1 MRSLHILFILV
12 VVTWLG
18 FPLRA
23 QEAISI
29 GTRHTLFSHV
39 LNEAR
44 EYWVYV
50 PATRP
55 GEKEESYPVLY
66 LLDGDSFFHSVVG
79 FTRLFSTSKVSSLP
93 PCIVVAVLN
102 TNRTRDFTPT
112 CSAARR
118 DGTVR
123 PGDKPEGGG
132 AGQFCRFLTEELR
145 LAVEQDLP
153 VNGQHLLA
161 GHSYAG
167 LFTLHVLLNYPS
179 AFDTYIAIDPSLWWD
194 KGYFQK
200 QVERQVDKVDFSGK
214 QLYVAFATQPR
225 LDRKLIHFPL
235 TDDFIGSA
243 VPRCLLYTS
252 PSPRDRG

>member
-39 LNEAR
+39 LNEVR

-50 PATRP
+50 PAT
-55 GEKEESYPVLY
+55 
-66 LLDGDSFFHSVVG
+66 
-79 FTRLFSTSKVSSLP
+79 
-93 PCIVVAVLN
+93 
-102 TNRTRDFTPT
+102 
-112 CSAARR
+112 
-118 DGTVR
+118 R

-145 LAVEQDLP
+145 PAVEQDLP

-167 LFTLHVLLNYPS
+167 LFTLHVLLNYPG

-200 QVERQVDKVDFSGK
+200 QVDKVDFSGK
-214 QLYVAFATQPR
+214 QLYVAFVTQPR
-225 LDRKLIHFPL
+225 PDRKLNHFPL

-243 VPRCLLYTS
+243 VPHMEKRHLRVVSKKFPEETHGTVALPGFYDGLKMLFFRS
-252 PSPRDRG
+252 AVGISLPNKPL

>member
-1 MRSLHILFILV
+1 M
-12 VVTWLG
+12 
-18 FPLRA
+18 
-23 QEAISI
+23 
-29 GTRHTLFSHV
+29 
-39 LNEAR
+39 
-44 EYWVYV
+44 
-50 PATRP
+50 
-55 GEKEESYPVLY
+55 
-66 LLDGDSFFHSVVG
+66 
-79 FTRLFSTSKVSSLP
+79 
-93 PCIVVAVLN
+93 AVLN
-102 TNRTRDFTPT
+102 TDRTRDFTPT

-145 LAVEQDLP
+145 PAVEQDLP

-167 LFTLHVLLNYPS
+167 LFTLHVLLNYPG

-225 LDRKLIHFPL
+225 PDRKLIHFPL

-243 VPRCLLYTS
+243 VPRMEKRHLWVVLKSSRKRRMERLLFQDFMT
-252 PSPRDRG
+252 D